1 MQQDK
6 KCYFLILF
14 FLLSLKAIRKNGEI
28 VMSKTLVFG
37 HQNPDTDAIG
47 AAIAFAHLQNVLGKD
62 VEAVA
67 LGTPNEE
74 TQFALSTFGLEA
86 PRVITSVKPEAD
98 SVMLVDHNEFQQ
110 SAVDIADVAILSVVD
125 HHRISNFE
133 TANPLYYRAEPVGC
147 TSTIVLKLYKEANV
161 SVPKEI
167 AGIML
172 SAIVSDT
179 LLFKSPTCTPED
191 VAAAKELAEIA
202 AVNVESYGLDMLKA
216 GTNLSTKSV
225 DTLLELDAKSFPM
238 GDKKV
243 RIAQVNTV
251 DIAEVLE
258 RQAEFEQV
266 MAAENGRNGY
276 DLFLLVITNIL
287 DSDSELLVVGEPKA
301 NVEEA
306 FGVTLNNNRAFL
318 PGVVSRKKQIVPQL
332 TETF

>member
-1 MQQDK
+1 
-6 KCYFLILF
+6 
-14 FLLSLKAIRKNGEI
+14 
-28 VMSKTLVFG
+28 MSKTLVFG

-125 HHRISNFE
+125 HHRIANFE

>member
-1 MQQDK
+1 
-6 KCYFLILF
+6 
-14 FLLSLKAIRKNGEI
+14 
-28 VMSKTLVFG
+28 MSKTLVFG

-47 AAIAFAHLQNVLGKD
+47 AAIAFAHLQNELGKD

-74 TQFALSTFGLEA
+74 TQFALSTFGLEV

-125 HHRISNFE
+125 HHRIANFE

-202 AVNVESYGLDMLKA
+202 TVNVESYGLDMLKA

-266 MAAENGRNGY
+266 MATENGRNGY